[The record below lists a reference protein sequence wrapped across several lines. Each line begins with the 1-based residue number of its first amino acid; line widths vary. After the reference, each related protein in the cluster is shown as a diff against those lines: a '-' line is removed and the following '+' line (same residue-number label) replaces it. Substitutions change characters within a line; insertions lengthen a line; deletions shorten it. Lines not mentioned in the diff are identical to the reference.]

1 MSAKF
6 TVPRQKARYSPLL
19 VTLHFLS
26 QLVDEVAGTITWAS
40 QPSQQH
46 FSKRRIPNFRPSATR
61 LSLNLCEGPL
71 PRLGFQSSQALFK
84 NNTPVSER
92 LNPPRGAADPPSR
105 IRVLYAGSCAKMAQ
119 AVAFLLEGCTV
130 AARRI
135 PKPPSSP
142 STSSLPKEPIS
153 LFLFLFPLL

>member
-40 QPSQQH
+40 QLSQQH
-46 FSKRRIPNFRPSATR
+46 FSKRRIPSFRPSATR
-61 LSLNLCEGPL
+61 LALNLCEGAL

-84 NNTPVSER
+84 NNTPVNVLKPLEVLRTLLGESGAWEETNELAEAR
-92 LNPPRGAADPPSR
+92 ATTRRVPPALGWVSSKQWSR
-105 IRVLYAGSCAKMAQ
+105 RDIRN
-119 AVAFLLEGCTV
+119 
-130 AARRI
+130 
-135 PKPPSSP
+135 
-142 STSSLPKEPIS
+142 SSL
-153 LFLFLFPLL
+153 